1 MKLYYHP
8 NSLNCVNVLA
18 TANQLGMQLDLQLVD
33 LLKGAQKD
41 PAYLA
46 LNPNGRVPTL
56 ADGDFILWES
66 NAIMQYL
73 AGKKPGNSLWPVDDR
88 ARADVSRWQFWQ
100 AFHWTRA
107 TGTLVWENMVKRFLN
122 AGAPDPAFLPE
133 EAAQQGDALFGTDV
147 ARHLE
152 AVIEAGGAGLTE
164 QPGRPD
170 LRIARPVDQAA
181 DAGVHHRAETHQ
193 ARLEGNVQGGAAQT
207 RHERTRVFAA
217 ERAELSRE
225 NNELSREWRT
235 TRLLRRG

>member
-8 NSLNCVNVLA
+8 NSPNCVNVLA

-122 AGAPDPAFLPE
+122 AGAPDQAKINEAEDLFHSLAAVLDGHLKSRDYLVDNQPTLADFSVAAPLIYAQPDHFPLEKYGNIRSWYGRIEKLDAWKKALPP
-133 EAAQQGDALFGTDV
+133 
-147 ARHLE
+147 RM
-152 AVIEAGGAGLTE
+152 
-164 QPGRPD
+164 P
-170 LRIARPVDQAA
+170 
-181 DAGVHHRAETHQ
+181 
-193 ARLEGNVQGGAAQT
+193 
-207 RHERTRVFAA
+207 
-217 ERAELSRE
+217 S
-225 NNELSREWRT
+225 
-235 TRLLRRG
+235 

>member
-8 NSLNCVNVLA
+8 NSPNCVNVLA
-18 TANQLGMQLDLQLVD
+18 TAKQLGMQLDLQLVD

-122 AGAPDPAFLPE
+122 AGAPDPAKIK
-133 EAAQQGDALFGTDV
+133 EAEDLFHSLAAVLDGHLKSRDYLVDSQPTLADFSV
-147 ARHLE
+147 AAPLIY
-152 AVIEAGGAGLTE
+152 A
-164 QPGRPD
+164 QPGRFP
-170 LRIARPVDQAA
+170 LEKYGNIRSWYGRIEKL
-181 DAGVHHRAETHQ
+181 DAWKKALPPRMP
-193 ARLEGNVQGGAAQT
+193 
-207 RHERTRVFAA
+207 
-217 ERAELSRE
+217 S
-225 NNELSREWRT
+225 
-235 TRLLRRG
+235 

>member
-1 MKLYYHP
+1 MQLYYHP

-122 AGAPDPAFLPE
+122 AGAPDPAKIK
-133 EAAQQGDALFGTDV
+133 EAEDLFHSLAAVLDGHLKSRDYLVGSQPTLADFSV
-147 ARHLE
+147 AAPLIY
-152 AVIEAGGAGLTE
+152 A
-164 QPGRPD
+164 QPGRFP
-170 LRIARPVDQAA
+170 LEKYGNIRSWYGRIEKL
-181 DAGVHHRAETHQ
+181 DAWKKALPPRMP
-193 ARLEGNVQGGAAQT
+193 
-207 RHERTRVFAA
+207 
-217 ERAELSRE
+217 S
-225 NNELSREWRT
+225 
-235 TRLLRRG
+235 